1 MSVTRMTHAQALAE
15 ALIGEMRADPALSV
29 IGSYVFGLGPS
40 RVQMDRLRQEF
51 GGRVFDPPSAEA
63 AIVMLATGAAL
74 AGGRPFVSIGTAA
87 FSLVAWSALV
97 NEAANVHYQSG
108 GRACV
113 PAVFHML
120 HGVRAGAAP
129 QHATSPQAQF
139 WNNPGLEIV
148 LPASPAD
155 AKGLMTTA
163 LRSNNP
169 TIFIDHPRYLEIEGE
184 VPDGAYALPFGK
196 GRLWREGRDVTL
208 VATSWMVKVAMDAAQ
223 KLAAEGIEA
232 EVFDPRTLVPFDDA
246 GLFASVERTGRL
258 VVVDECVINTSVASE
273 ISARVAEQRFDAL
286 RAPIVRVAR
295 PAVPAPFSAP
305 LEDLVLPSAER
316 IIGAVRGL
324 MNRGCRN

>member
-1 MSVTRMTHAQALAE
+1 MARMTHAQALAE
-15 ALIGEMRADPALSV
+15 AMIGEMHADPAITL

-40 RVQMDRLRQEF
+40 RVQMDRIRDAF
-51 GGRVFDPPSAEA
+51 GPRVFDPPSAEA

-108 GRACV
+108 GRSRV
-113 PAVFHML
+113 PSVFHML

-139 WNNPGLEIV
+139 WNNPGIEIV

-163 LRSNNP
+163 LRSPNP
-169 TIFIDHPRYLEIEGE
+169 TVFIDHPRFLETEGE
-184 VPDGAYALPFGK
+184 VPDGEHAVPFGQ
-196 GRLWREGRDVTL
+196 GRICREGRDVTI
-208 VATSWMVKVAMDAAQ
+208 VATSWMVKVALDAAET
-223 KLAAEGIEA
+223 LAAEGIEA

-258 VVVDECVINTSVASE
+258 VVADECVINTSVASE
-273 ISARVAEQRFDAL
+273 IAARVAEHRFDAL
-286 RAPIVRVAR
+286 RAPIRRVAR

-305 LEDLVLPSAER
+305 LERLVLPSAER
-316 IIGAVRGL
+316 IAAAAREAMQAGR
-324 MNRGCRN
+324 